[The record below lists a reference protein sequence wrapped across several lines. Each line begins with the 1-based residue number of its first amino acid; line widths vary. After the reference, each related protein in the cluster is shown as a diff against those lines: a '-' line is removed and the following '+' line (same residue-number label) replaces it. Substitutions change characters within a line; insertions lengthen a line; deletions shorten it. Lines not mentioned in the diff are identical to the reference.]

1 MLSVSSVSQ
10 YSKIIVAF
18 LGLLNMRKYLI
29 ASLIGLCGCTSS
41 IRSSQSAADANVSR
55 AQQRNAETRFQLYGP
70 FSFMG
75 KYRVQHEWLHED
87 PRGSHYCQGY
97 NSVREDI
104 VDDLGKLRPAQI
116 GMEIWEDAGILWQ
129 REPYFKPDGVEDMTR
144 FVIGN
149 YRPKAP
155 GGPRYDHEALCTTAY
170 DGIGT
175 IFNLYLKKITLEGLR
190 NWDQQRMLEWR
201 YAKLLEPL
209 KYETTQVNGVVAEKL
224 TQVVALGLKGLEDKP
239 VRRVTEDIRVPIG
252 DTGYVYQLTFT
263 LSDAIVQ
270 NEPEKAVRRR
280 AYWQRIQD
288 SFRIDPIR

>member
-1 MLSVSSVSQ
+1 MCM
-10 YSKIIVAF
+10 KKGWIVAV
-18 LGLLNMRKYLI
+18 
-29 ASLIGLCGCTSS
+29 SIGLYGCASVESDTG
-41 IRSSQSAADANVSR
+41 SAAEIRTARQHAILEV
-55 AQQRNAETRFQLYGP
+55 RFQRYGP
-70 FSFMG
+70 FIFLD
-75 KYRVQHEWLHED
+75 KYRIEHEWLHED
-87 PRGSHYCQGY
+87 PRGIHYCRGY
-97 NSVREDI
+97 GSGREDI
-104 VDDLGKLRPAQI
+104 IDELGEKRPASIGMDMREEGGKLV
-116 GMEIWEDAGILWQ
+116 Q
-129 REPYFKPDGVEDMTR
+129 RSPYFKPDDVLDMTR

-252 DTGYVYQLTFT
+252 YTGYVYQLTFT

>member
-1 MLSVSSVSQ
+1 MCM
-10 YSKIIVAF
+10 KKGWIVAV
-18 LGLLNMRKYLI
+18 
-29 ASLIGLCGCTSS
+29 SIGLHGCASVESDTG
-41 IRSSQSAADANVSR
+41 SAAEIRTARQHAILEV
-55 AQQRNAETRFQLYGP
+55 RFQRYGP
-70 FSFMG
+70 FIFLN
-75 KYRVQHEWLHED
+75 KYRIEHEWLHED
-87 PRGSHYCQGY
+87 PRGIHYCRGY
-97 NSVREDI
+97 GSGREDI
-104 VDDLGKLRPAQI
+104 IDELGEKRPASIGMDMREEGGKLV
-116 GMEIWEDAGILWQ
+116 Q
-129 REPYFKPDGVEDMTR
+129 RSHYFKPDDVLDMTR

>member
-1 MLSVSSVSQ
+1 MCM
-10 YSKIIVAF
+10 KKGWIVAV
-18 LGLLNMRKYLI
+18 
-29 ASLIGLCGCTSS
+29 SIGLHGCASVESDTG
-41 IRSSQSAADANVSR
+41 SAAEIRTARQHAILEV
-55 AQQRNAETRFQLYGP
+55 RFQRYGP
-70 FSFMG
+70 FIFLD
-75 KYRVQHEWLHED
+75 KYRIEHEWLHED
-87 PRGSHYCQGY
+87 PRGIHYCRGY
-97 NSVREDI
+97 GSGREDI
-104 VDDLGKLRPAQI
+104 IDELGEKRPASIGMDMREEGGKLV
-116 GMEIWEDAGILWQ
+116 Q
-129 REPYFKPDGVEDMTR
+129 RSPYFKPDDVLDMTR
-144 FVIGN
+144 FIIGN
-149 YRPKAP
+149 YRPNAP

-252 DTGYVYQLTFT
+252 YTGYVYQLTFT

>member
-1 MLSVSSVSQ
+1 MCM
-10 YSKIIVAF
+10 KKGWIVAV
-18 LGLLNMRKYLI
+18 
-29 ASLIGLCGCTSS
+29 SIGLYGCASVESDTG
-41 IRSSQSAADANVSR
+41 SAAEIRTARQHAILEV
-55 AQQRNAETRFQLYGP
+55 RFQRYGP
-70 FSFMG
+70 FIFLN
-75 KYRVQHEWLHED
+75 KYRIEHEWLHED
-87 PRGSHYCQGY
+87 PRGIHYCRGY
-97 NSVREDI
+97 GSGREDI
-104 VDDLGKLRPAQI
+104 IDELGEKRPASIGMDMREEGGKLV
-116 GMEIWEDAGILWQ
+116 Q
-129 REPYFKPDGVEDMTR
+129 RSPYFKPDDVLDMTR

>member
-1 MLSVSSVSQ
+1 MCM
-10 YSKIIVAF
+10 KKGWIVAV
-18 LGLLNMRKYLI
+18 
-29 ASLIGLCGCTSS
+29 SIGLYGCASVESDTG
-41 IRSSQSAADANVSR
+41 SAAEIRTARQHAILEV
-55 AQQRNAETRFQLYGP
+55 RFQRYGP
-70 FSFMG
+70 FIFLD
-75 KYRVQHEWLHED
+75 KYRIEHEWLHED
-87 PRGSHYCQGY
+87 PRGIHYCRGY
-97 NSVREDI
+97 GSGREDI
-104 VDDLGKLRPAQI
+104 IDELGEKRPASIGMDMREEGGKLV
-116 GMEIWEDAGILWQ
+116 Q
-129 REPYFKPDGVEDMTR
+129 RSPYFKPDDVLDMTR
-144 FVIGN
+144 FIIGN
-149 YRPKAP
+149 YRPNAP

>member
-1 MLSVSSVSQ
+1 MCM
-10 YSKIIVAF
+10 KKGWIVAV
-18 LGLLNMRKYLI
+18 
-29 ASLIGLCGCTSS
+29 SIGLYGCASVESDTG
-41 IRSSQSAADANVSR
+41 SAAEIRTARQHAILEV
-55 AQQRNAETRFQLYGP
+55 RFQRYGP
-70 FSFMG
+70 FIFLD
-75 KYRVQHEWLHED
+75 KYRIEHEWLHED
-87 PRGSHYCQGY
+87 PRGIHYCRGY
-97 NSVREDI
+97 GSGREDI
-104 VDDLGKLRPAQI
+104 IDELGEKRPASIGMDMREEGGKLV
-116 GMEIWEDAGILWQ
+116 Q
-129 REPYFKPDGVEDMTR
+129 RSPYFKPDDVLDMTR

-149 YRPKAP
+149 YRPNAP

>member
-1 MLSVSSVSQ
+1 M
-10 YSKIIVAF
+10 
-18 LGLLNMRKYLI
+18 
-29 ASLIGLCGCTSS
+29 
-41 IRSSQSAADANVSR
+41 
-55 AQQRNAETRFQLYGP
+55 RFQRYGP
-70 FSFMG
+70 FIFLN
-75 KYRVQHEWLHED
+75 KYRIEHEWLHED
-87 PRGSHYCQGY
+87 PRGIHYCRGY
-97 NSVREDI
+97 GSGREDI
-104 VDDLGKLRPAQI
+104 IDELGEKRPASIGMDMREEGGKLV
-116 GMEIWEDAGILWQ
+116 Q
-129 REPYFKPDGVEDMTR
+129 RSPYFKPDDVLDMTR

>member
-1 MLSVSSVSQ
+1 MCM
-10 YSKIIVAF
+10 KKGWIVAV
-18 LGLLNMRKYLI
+18 
-29 ASLIGLCGCTSS
+29 SIGLHGCASVESDTG
-41 IRSSQSAADANVSR
+41 SAAEIRTARQHAILEV
-55 AQQRNAETRFQLYGP
+55 RFQRYGP
-70 FSFMG
+70 FIFLN
-75 KYRVQHEWLHED
+75 KYRIEHEWLHED
-87 PRGSHYCQGY
+87 PRGIHYCRGY
-97 NSVREDI
+97 GSGREDI
-104 VDDLGKLRPAQI
+104 IDELGEKRPASIGMDMREEGGKLV
-116 GMEIWEDAGILWQ
+116 Q
-129 REPYFKPDGVEDMTR
+129 RSPYFKPDDVLDMTR

>member
-1 MLSVSSVSQ
+1 MCM
-10 YSKIIVAF
+10 KKGWIVAV
-18 LGLLNMRKYLI
+18 
-29 ASLIGLCGCTSS
+29 SIGLYGCASVESDTG
-41 IRSSQSAADANVSR
+41 SAAEIRTARQHAILEV
-55 AQQRNAETRFQLYGP
+55 RFQRYGP
-70 FSFMG
+70 FIFLD
-75 KYRVQHEWLHED
+75 KYRIEHEWLHED
-87 PRGSHYCQGY
+87 PRGIHYCRGY
-97 NSVREDI
+97 GSGREDI
-104 VDDLGKLRPAQI
+104 IDELGEKRPASIGMDMREEGGKLV
-116 GMEIWEDAGILWQ
+116 Q
-129 REPYFKPDGVEDMTR
+129 RSPYFKPDDVLDMTR

>member
-1 MLSVSSVSQ
+1 MCM
-10 YSKIIVAF
+10 KKGWIVAV
-18 LGLLNMRKYLI
+18 
-29 ASLIGLCGCTSS
+29 SIGLYGCASVESDTG
-41 IRSSQSAADANVSR
+41 SAAEIRTARQHAILEV
-55 AQQRNAETRFQLYGP
+55 RFQRYGP
-70 FSFMG
+70 FIFLD
-75 KYRVQHEWLHED
+75 KYRIEHEWLHED
-87 PRGSHYCQGY
+87 PRGIHYCRGY
-97 NSVREDI
+97 GSGREDI
-104 VDDLGKLRPAQI
+104 IDELGEKRPASIGMDMREEGGKLV
-116 GMEIWEDAGILWQ
+116 Q
-129 REPYFKPDGVEDMTR
+129 RSPYFKPDDVLDMTR
-144 FVIGN
+144 FIIGN
-149 YRPKAP
+149 YRPNAP

-252 DTGYVYQLTFT
+252 YTGYVYQLTFT